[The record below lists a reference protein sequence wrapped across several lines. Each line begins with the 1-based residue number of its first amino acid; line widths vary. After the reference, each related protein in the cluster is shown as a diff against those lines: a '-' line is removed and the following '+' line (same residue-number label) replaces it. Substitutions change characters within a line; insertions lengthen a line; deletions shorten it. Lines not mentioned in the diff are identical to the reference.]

1 MTSDATTGT
10 DVTALIDPRTG
21 EPRGT
26 AVCSRLPEVRA
37 AATGAVP
44 AVRVRSRPP
53 ARSTTRP
60 LSSVPSSTVPSAAER
75 AAATPP

>member
-26 AVCSRLPEVRA
+26 AVCSRLPYRICFD
-37 AATGAVP
+37 GWR
-44 AVRVRSRPP
+44 RVTRSGCTTF
-53 ARSTTRP
+53 TTRSCGSQDVTRSC
-60 LSSVPSSTVPSAAER
+60 LNG
-75 AAATPP
+75 